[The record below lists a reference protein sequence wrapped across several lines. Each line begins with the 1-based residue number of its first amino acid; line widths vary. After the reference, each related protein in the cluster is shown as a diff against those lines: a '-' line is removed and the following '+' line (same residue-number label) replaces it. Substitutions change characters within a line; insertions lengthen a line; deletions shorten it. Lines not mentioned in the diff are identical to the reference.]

1 MSTQAPISPSTEVP
15 RRRSDDML
23 ATLADRL
30 GAQFTASTVFG
41 APVERGGVTVI
52 PVATVRLGFG
62 GGSGTDPNKG
72 KGAEGTGGGGGGMAA
87 PAGYIE
93 MRGDRTR
100 FVPVVHPARMT
111 VLVAGTILA
120 ALAILRPQISTPP
133 VARLLR
139 R

>member
-1 MSTQAPISPSTEVP
+1 MSTQAPTSSSTEVP
-15 RRRSDDML
+15 RRRRDDLL
-23 ATLADRL
+23 ATLADHV

-41 APVERGGVTVI
+41 APVERDGVTVI

-62 GGSGTDPNKG
+62 GGSGADPSKG
-72 KGAEGTGGGGGGMAA
+72 AGAEGTGGGGGGMGA

-93 MRGDRTR
+93 IRGDRTR
-100 FVPVVHPARMT
+100 FVPVVHPARMA

-120 ALAILRPQISTPP
+120 ALAILRPQISAPP
-133 VARLLR
+133 AGRLLR